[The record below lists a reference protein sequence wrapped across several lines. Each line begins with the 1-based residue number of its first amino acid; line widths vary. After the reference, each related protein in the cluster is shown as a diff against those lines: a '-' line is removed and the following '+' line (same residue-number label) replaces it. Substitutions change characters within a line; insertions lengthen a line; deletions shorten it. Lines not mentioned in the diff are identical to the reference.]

1 MSILE
6 HESGSSPISYSS
18 SILTTNRLCW
28 EDLALGTTLIHF
40 TCRPYFG
47 VDSNRRATFLS
58 VKMVTAPNARYCLY
72 IVGSWLLIILPNA
85 DSLSPRS
92 PNSPLRRIA
101 TFGSSAGCGKYRL
114 HASVPKDVGDEQ
126 ILQSSK
132 IHSETTN
139 PSDEE
144 DDNITFS
151 SQASQLEIENNVPA
165 LHQDDVN
172 GKSSVSGSKMD
183 RFLAALPRIGQNDEI
198 DTAIRNTA
206 VPNVI
211 NLGVV
216 PLVNSVDTFWVGR
229 LGSALALAGQGKVFI
244 FCCRSQ
250 DSINTMAPLIVSFSL
265 LTYCFCFIHV
275 FDP

>member
-1 MSILE
+1 MSFR
-6 HESGSSPISYSS
+6 Y
-18 SILTTNRLCW
+18 N
-28 EDLALGTTLIHF
+28 LIHF
-40 TCRPYFG
+40 TCRPYLG
-47 VDSNRRATFLS
+47 VEANKRAFLS
-58 VKMVTAPNARYCLY
+58 VKMVTAPNSRYCVY
-72 IVGSWLLIILPNA
+72 IVGFWLLIILPNA
-85 DSLSPRS
+85 DSLSLRS
-92 PNSPLRRIA
+92 PNSPLRRIS
-101 TFGSSAGCGKYRL
+101 TVGGSAGVGDCRL
-114 HASVPKDVGDEQ
+114 HASVPKDVDDEQ

-132 IHSETTN
+132 IYSETTDG
-139 PSDEE
+139 SDEE
-144 DDNITFS
+144 DDNMTLS
-151 SQASQLEIENNVPA
+151 SQTSQLEIENSVPA
-165 LHQDDVN
+165 AQQDDVSGQSN
-172 GKSSVSGSKMD
+172 VGGSKMD

>member
-92 PNSPLRRIA
+92 HNSPLRRIA
-101 TFGSSAGCGKYRL
+101 TFGSSAGFGNYRL

-144 DDNITFS
+144 DDNITLS

-244 FCCRSQ
+244 CCRSQ
-250 DSINTMAPLIVSFSL
+250 DSINTMAPFIVSFSL

-275 FDP
+275 FDT